1 MCWKTKFQNFLVFKK
16 IGLIDV
22 KSLNICWLKW
32 RVLGLIVRLDRFIN
46 RAKIYLTFYWYN
58 LTSFNGIELEHLTA
72 EIVSMRKSHNFEPFN
87 NLSFDFKG
95 KNLIFV
101 SFSSV
106 FSVCLLLT
114 PFIWILI
121 HTKLWALIQKNNL
134 YIRFLL
140 RTYIVLC
147 NRCRVPRLHAKA

>member
-1 MCWKTKFQNFLVFKK
+1 MLKKQNFTIFCFSEKLV
-16 IGLIDV
+16 
-22 KSLNICWLKW
+22 WLTGKLWTFVDWKW
-32 RVLGLIVRLDRFIN
+32 RVFEMIIRLVRFIN

-106 FSVCLLLT
+106 FFSVCLLLT

-121 HTKLWALIQKNNL
+121 HTKLSALIQKNNL
-134 YIRFLL
+134 YIKFLL
-140 RTYIVLC
+140 RTFYI
-147 NRCRVPRLHAKA
+147 